1 MKRLGLIG
9 HPLSHSFSERYFS
22 EKFFREG
29 IPDWSYQLF
38 DLPHLPQD
46 LISWWSQQ
54 SGLVGI
60 NVTIPY
66 KERILEFV
74 NSEHQ
79 SEHVR
84 TIGAAN
90 TLVMDPVNL
99 ALRAENT
106 DWCGFLEALDQ
117 EHVFSS
123 GRPALVLGNGG
134 ASKAIQYA
142 LGQINVDF
150 AIAHRAAG
158 PKTILYEDLNGQME
172 QFGLIVNTTPLGT
185 FPKEDAYPPL
195 PYEEIDGQHYY
206 FDLVYRPEKTAAMKM
221 CDLRGAYVQNGYGML
236 VSQAEF
242 AWSFWGEFYR

>member
-9 HPLSHSFSERYFS
+9 HPLTHSFSERYFS

-38 DLPHLPQD
+38 DLPNLPD
-46 LISWWSQQ
+46 NLNAWWFQQ
-54 SGLVGI
+54 TGLVGI

-66 KERILEFV
+66 KERVLEFV
-74 NSEHQ
+74 GLEHQ

-84 TIGAAN
+84 AIGAAN
-90 TLVMDPVNL
+90 TLVMDPEDQ

-106 DWCGFLEALDQ
+106 DWSGFLEALDQ
-117 EHVFSS
+117 EQVLAS

-134 ASKAIQYA
+134 ASKGIQYA
-142 LGQINVDF
+142 LAHIGVDY

-158 PKTILYEDLNGQME
+158 PETVLYEDLVGQME

-185 FPKEDAYPPL
+185 YPNEDTYPPL
-195 PYEEIDGQHYY
+195 PYKEIDDQHYY

-221 CDLRGAYVQNGYGML
+221 CDLRGAYVQSGYGML